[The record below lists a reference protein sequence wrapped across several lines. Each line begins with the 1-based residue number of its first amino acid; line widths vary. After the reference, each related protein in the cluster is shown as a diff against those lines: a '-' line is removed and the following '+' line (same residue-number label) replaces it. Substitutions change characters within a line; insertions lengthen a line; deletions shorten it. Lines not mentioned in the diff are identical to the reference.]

1 MALTRAMLKGMGLT
15 DEQVSAIIE
24 EHTSVTGSLKE
35 QINDLKEKAEKLPEV
50 EKELEKLKKDVEDN
64 DWKGK
69 YDKEHEAFETYKTD
83 IAGKE
88 KSAKIKNAYKK
99 LLTECKVGDKHIDS
113 ILRVTDFKDMK
124 LAEDG
129 TLEGADKLKESISAE
144 WSGFISTEGTQGAGV
159 ETPPAGGNP
168 GGGTP
173 SRAAQLAAKYTNNL
187 YGTQTQKEG

>member
-15 DEQVSAIIE
+15 EEQISAIID
-24 EHTSVTGSLKE
+24 EHTSVTTALKDQIKEYKE
-35 QINDLKEKAEKLPEV
+35 QADQLPEV
-50 EKELEKLKKDVEDN
+50 QKEFDKLKKDVADN

-69 YDKEHEAFETYKTD
+69 YDKEHDAFEAYKTD

-88 KSAKIKNAYKK
+88 KSAKIKAAYKK
-99 LLTECKVGDKHIDS
+99 LLAECKVGDKHVDS

-129 TLEGADKLKESISAE
+129 TLEGADKLKENISAE

-173 SRAAQLAAKYTNNL
+173 SRAAQLAAKYTSNL
-187 YGTQTQKEG
+187 YGTQAKKEE